1 MIDPVTVIAL
11 ISPPCISCT
20 IHWCRCCFGIVH
32 SGNKKGIQTG
42 LFWKMPYKELPWC
55 LRRRLEECLKSF
67 EGVRG
72 LANWRPRWLL
82 NLKGSFF
89 DGTLVNRS
97 ATPLF
102 GHPVYVTAKM
112 DLKSERFNVW
122 WHPVAQKGLILC
134 WLLVEHPMPDAIVL
148 HLMGKDEARERILGE
163 EVKKN

>member
-89 DGTLVNRS
+89 DDTLVNRS
-97 ATPLF
+97 ATSLF
-102 GHPVYVTAKM
+102 EHPVYVTAKM
-112 DLKSERFNVW
+112 YLKSERSETFDDTLPRRLVGHRASNVAPEGGKNEP
-122 WHPVAQKGLILC
+122 H
-134 WLLVEHPMPDAIVL
+134 ERVL
-148 HLMGKDEARERILGE
+148 GG